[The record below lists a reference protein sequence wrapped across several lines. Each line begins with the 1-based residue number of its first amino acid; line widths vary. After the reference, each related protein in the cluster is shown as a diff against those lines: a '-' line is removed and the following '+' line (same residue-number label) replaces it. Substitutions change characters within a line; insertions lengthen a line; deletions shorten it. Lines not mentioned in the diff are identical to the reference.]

1 MVSLTLAMSFRL
13 LLPLILVAQLLKDL
27 LFDIRINR
35 VQFKANLV
43 SSLILEVQR
52 LILVNNHRLSFS
64 LFDLSL
70 ILDAMI

>member
-1 MVSLTLAMSFRL
+1 MVSLPLDMSFRL
-13 LLPLILVAQLLKDL
+13 LLPLALVVQLLKDL
-27 LFDIRINR
+27 LFEIKINR

-64 LFDLSL
+64 LIDLSL